1 MPLLLEPTLLSRQCS
16 FHYRASPPSLHA
28 HEEMLDDSDEEE
40 EVERMESCPAPQQ
53 QPTPAGVPT
62 TVAPTAL
69 NSDPLQASCSLPPST
84 RSNSA
89 SPYADDDSFA
99 MFVAQEAN
107 ETASALD
114 PDNSSLSPSPTP
126 MALSNDP
133 LASSCSSLE
142 AFINSSGG
150 SGSALVQQFGITA
163 ACPSTPLQL
172 NEEAATAVS
181 AGP

>member
-1 MPLLLEPTLLSRQCS
+1 MLLSWQCPS
-16 FHYRASPPSLHA
+16 QSRASPPSLHA
-28 HEEMLDDSDEEE
+28 HEMLDDYSDDDEEE
-40 EVERMESCPAPQQ
+40 ECMESGLAPQQ
-53 QPTPAGVPT
+53 LPTPAPT
-62 TVAPTAL
+62 TAAL
-69 NSDPLQASCSLPPST
+69 NSDPLQASCSSSLPPST
-84 RSNSA
+84 RSDSA

-99 MFVAQEAN
+99 MFVAHEAN

-126 MALSNDP
+126 TALSNDP

-150 SGSALVQQFGITA
+150 SSSALVQQFGITA
-163 ACPSTPLQL
+163 ACPPTPMQL

-181 AGP
+181 TAGP